1 MGYGLGSRLFHWLT
15 VLLLLVMIPSGIVMV
30 QQIPR
35 PLQDG
40 LFVLHK
46 GLGSL
51 FLVLILLRLA
61 WRAGH
66 PPPPLPAS
74 VPPWQRR
81 AAAWVHAG
89 LYLLLLVV
97 AVSGYVRVT
106 MGGFP
111 IEWLQGL
118 GIPPLLPVDKPLGEA
133 AGRVHF
139 WAKLPL
145 FALILAHIGAAGYHG
160 LVRRDGV
167 VSRMWPPFG

>member
-35 PLQDG
+35 ALQDG

-66 PPPPLPAS
+66 PPPPCLPPSRPGSAGPPPGSMPAS
-74 VPPWQRR
+74 ISCSSSSRS
-81 AAAWVHAG
+81 AAM
-89 LYLLLLVV
+89 
-97 AVSGYVRVT
+97 SG
-106 MGGFP
+106 
-111 IEWLQGL
+111 
-118 GIPPLLPVDKPLGEA
+118 
-133 AGRVHF
+133 
-139 WAKLPL
+139 
-145 FALILAHIGAAGYHG
+145 
-160 LVRRDGV
+160 
-167 VSRMWPPFG
+167 